1 MSAHDKLFGLAA
13 RPKVAVHKFSSCDGC
28 QLAFINDAVSLLELS
43 TLVDVVHFA
52 EAGPLDEFAEVE
64 LAIIEGSVNTKHD
77 IHRLEMI
84 REKAKYI
91 ICIGACAITGGIQA
105 LRNYTDA
112 KGLLE
117 WQHDVYPQDTDVI
130 IEQDLST
137 AKPISAYVPVDFE
150 IPGCPITS
158 VQILHAVRSI
168 LFGVEPEKNVD
179 SVCVSCKHA
188 GVSCVTVAKGEPC
201 LGPVT
206 ANGCEALCPS
216 LGCGSYGRYSASQY
230 ANLWAMKNKLR
241 EMGLTEQQITHK
253 FQYINSQDAG
263 LQGE

>member
-1 MSAHDKLFGLAA
+1 MSAHDKLLGLAA

-43 TLVDVVHFA
+43 TLVDIVHFA
-52 EAGPLDEFAEVE
+52 EAGPLDEFAEVD

-84 REKAKYI
+84 REKAKYVL
-91 ICIGACAITGGIQA
+91 CIGACAITGGIQA
-105 LRNYTDA
+105 LRNYQDE
-112 KGLLE
+112 KGLLS
-117 WQHDVYPQDTDVI
+117 WQEGVYPQRTDVI
-130 IEQDLST
+130 IAEDLPT

-158 VQILHAVRSI
+158 IQLVSAVRAI

-188 GVSCVTVAKGEPC
+188 GITCVMVAKGEPC

-216 LGCGSYGRYSASQY
+216 LGRGCYGCFGASKY
-230 ANLWAMKNKLR
+230 ANIKALKQQFR
-241 EMGLTEQQITHK
+241 DMGLTEQQITHK
-253 FQYINSQDAG
+253 FQFINSQDAG

>member
-1 MSAHDKLFGLAA
+1 MSAHDKLLGLSA

-52 EAGPLDEFAEVE
+52 EAGPLDEFAEVD
-64 LAIIEGSVNTKHD
+64 LAIIEGSVNTHHD
-77 IHRLEMI
+77 IHRLEMV
-84 REKAKYI
+84 REKAKYLV
-91 ICIGACAITGGIQA
+91 CVGACAITGGIQA
-105 LRNYTDA
+105 LRNFTDD

-117 WQHDVYPQDTDVI
+117 WQHGIYPQDTDVI
-130 IEQDLST
+130 IKEDLST

-158 VQILHAVRSI
+158 TQILHAVRSI

-179 SVCVSCKHA
+179 SVCTSCKHA
-188 GVSCVTVAKGEPC
+188 GITCVTVARGEPC

-216 LGCGSYGRYSASQY
+216 LGRGCYGCYGASKY
-230 ANLWAMKNKLR
+230 ANMGAMTDKLK
-241 EMGLTEQQITHK
+241 EMGLSEIQIKHK

-263 LQGE
+263 YKGE

>member
-1 MSAHDKLFGLAA
+1 MSAHDKLLGLAA

-117 WQHDVYPQDTDVI
+117 WQHDVYPQDTGVI

-158 VQILHAVRSI
+158 GQILHAVRSI

-188 GVSCVTVAKGEPC
+188 GVSCVMVAKGEPC

-216 LGCGSYGRYSASQY
+216 LGRGCYGCYGASKY
-230 ANLWAMKNKLR
+230 ANLGAMKNQLR

-253 FQYINSQDAG
+253 FQYINSQDVG

>member
-1 MSAHDKLFGLAA
+1 MSAQDKLLGLSE

-52 EAGPLDEFAEVE
+52 EAGPLDEFAEVD
-64 LAIIEGSVNTKHD
+64 LAIIEGSVNTQHD
-77 IHRLEMI
+77 IHRLATI
-84 REKAKYI
+84 REKSKYLI
-91 ICIGACAITGGIQA
+91 SMGACAITGGIQA

-112 KGLLE
+112 KELSA
-117 WQHDVYPQDTDVI
+117 WQHDIYPQHTDVI
-130 IEQDLST
+130 IKQDLST
-137 AKPISAYVPVDFE
+137 AKPISAYVQVDFE
-150 IPGCPITS
+150 IPGCPINS

-188 GVSCVTVAKGEPC
+188 GITCVMVAKGEPC

-216 LGCGSYGRYSASQY
+216 LGRGCYGCYGASKY
-230 ANLWAMKNKLR
+230 ANLSAMKDKLS
-241 EMGLTEQQITHK
+241 EMGFSKQQITHK
-253 FQYINSQDAG
+253 FQYINSQDIG